1 MKVIL
6 FLISII
12 LLILYLKERN
22 KNKKIIN
29 DYKYIN
35 SKILDISN
43 NNENNYILIPSNI
56 NIVKESAKDINILL
70 EKFYDKQIERNRS
83 QKAILQIFTNISH
96 DLRTPITVLKGHIE
110 MLYIQSKKEELSNS
124 MSEIIEK
131 MQNNSNELVH
141 SVNNLFNLAKIQ
153 SGDII
158 LNIQRVNLTQ
168 LCHEIILEFYD
179 LLENEHFYVEVN
191 IKDKPIYANVD
202 IDGVQRILKNLID
215 NAIKYGNSGKFLG
228 VSLYKKDN
236 HTYIEVEDHGI
247 GISEKDKE
255 NIFLRAYTSDRKNG
269 NGLGLAIS
277 QGLANSMGA
286 SISLNSIPN
295 KKTILTFKL

>member
-1 MKVIL
+1 
-6 FLISII
+6 
-12 LLILYLKERN
+12 
-22 KNKKIIN
+22 
-29 DYKYIN
+29 
-35 SKILDISN
+35 
-43 NNENNYILIPSNI
+43 
-56 NIVKESAKDINILL
+56 
-70 EKFYDKQIERNRS
+70 
-83 QKAILQIFTNISH
+83 
-96 DLRTPITVLKGHIE
+96 
-110 MLYIQSKKEELSNS
+110 

-295 KKTILTFKL
+295 KKTIFTFKL